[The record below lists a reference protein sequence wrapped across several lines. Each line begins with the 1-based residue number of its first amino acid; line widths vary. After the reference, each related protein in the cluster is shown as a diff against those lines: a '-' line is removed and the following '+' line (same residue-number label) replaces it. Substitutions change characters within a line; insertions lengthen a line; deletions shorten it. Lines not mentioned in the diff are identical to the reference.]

1 VSGGANSWLGSGSIQ
16 KSLLRALAITTVS
29 ALALAAALLVATE
42 MVQHRRAAETNLL
55 ALGSVIALYSEAPLA
70 FNDSAAGSE
79 ALGALANVPY
89 IDAAALYDTNGN
101 RFATFG
107 EARAD
112 QIVLGK
118 PEPGIAHRAS
128 HMDLVQAIESE
139 GRVVGYLVVR
149 RSTADLG
156 RALLAKLFAIG
167 LATVGALIVAFAL
180 ASRLGRHIARPLE
193 TQVAAFAAVA
203 HGDLS
208 IEVDDK
214 GSGEL
219 GELAR
224 AFNTMTTGLRA
235 LISQVGQGVAEV
247 VGVSRTLEERGGELG
262 NASSRQ
268 AAAISEA
275 TDSVGR
281 VGESIRSV
289 NQSVEQ
295 LAETAE
301 QTSGSTLE
309 MDASIGEVT
318 ARMEDLTQAIAATS
332 AAVAQVTT
340 SIGNIAHSVETLQGA
355 TAGTAEHLGQLTRT
369 VNSVAANAAESSG
382 LSQES
387 CVAAEQGMSVVRE
400 ASSAMDSISKSFHS
414 LERCVGQLS
423 DRSTSIGE
431 IVQVITAIADE
442 TKLLALNAAIIAA
455 QAGESGAAFSVVAHE
470 VRELADRTHRSAG
483 DITDLIRATQEDT
496 SAAVAAVEEG
506 SARVAQGVER
516 STASAQVLQRIL
528 EKSTAS
534 AARTREIADATTRQA
549 SDLDRAGHAMREI
562 DQAVQAIRQSTLEQ
576 QQSSEEIATRIES
589 IRELDASVQQSM
601 QQQRQGSTLISKAA
615 VQISETLSEIVVAT
629 NAQSQSGETI
639 ESTLR
644 VFSEVSAET
653 VRSAEAITA
662 AVSTLLKRAEW
673 LARESQ
679 RFRIGSSTQPSES
692 RV

>member
-1 VSGGANSWLGSGSIQ
+1 VSGRANSWLASGSIQ
-16 KSLLRALAITTVS
+16 KSLLRALAITTAA
-29 ALALAAALLVATE
+29 ALALAGALLVATE
-42 MVQHRRAAETNLL
+42 VVQHRSAAETNLH

-70 FNDSAAGSE
+70 FGDPKAGSE

-89 IDAAALYDTNGN
+89 IDAAVLFDTSGKV
-101 RFATFG
+101 FATFG
-107 EARAD
+107 EGRAEE
-112 QIVLGK
+112 IRPGRL
-118 PEPGIAHRAS
+118 EPGIAHSAS

-149 RSTADLG
+149 RSTSDLG
-156 RALLAKLFAIG
+156 RALIVKLAAIG
-167 LATVGALIVAFAL
+167 LATIGAMVVAFAL

-193 TQVAAFAAVA
+193 AQVGAFAAVA

-208 IEVDDK
+208 IEVADK
-214 GSGEL
+214 ASGEL

-224 AFNTMTTGLRA
+224 AFNTMTSGLRA

-262 NASSRQ
+262 QASSRQ
-268 AAAISEA
+268 AAAIAEA

-281 VGESIRSV
+281 VGASIRSV

-301 QTSGSTLE
+301 QTSSSAHE
-309 MDASIGEVT
+309 MDASIGQVS
-318 ARMEDLTQAIAATS
+318 ARMDELTQAIAATS
-332 AAVAQVTT
+332 AAVAQVTA
-340 SIGNIAHSVETLQGA
+340 SIGNIARSVETLQGA
-355 TAGTAEHLGQLTRT
+355 TTGTVQHLDQLTRT
-369 VNSVAANAAESSG
+369 VTSVAANAARSSE

-387 CVAAEQGMSVVRE
+387 SHAAESGMAVVRE
-400 ASSAMDSISKSFHS
+400 ASSAMDSISTSFRS

-423 DRSTSIGE
+423 ARSTSIGE

-455 QAGESGAAFSVVAHE
+455 QAGDSGAAFSVVAHE

-483 DITDLIRATQEDT
+483 DITDLIRATQQDT
-496 SAAVAAVEEG
+496 TAAVAAVQEG

-528 EKSTAS
+528 ETSTDS
-534 AARTREIADATTRQA
+534 AARTREIAEATTRQA
-549 SDLDRAGHAMREI
+549 SDLDRAGVAMREI
-562 DQAVQAIRQSTLEQ
+562 DVAVQAIRSSTMEQ
-576 QQSSEEIATRIES
+576 EQSSEEIASRIES
-589 IRELDASVQQSM
+589 IRDLGVAVQQSM
-601 QQQRQGSTLISKAA
+601 QQQRQGSSLISKAA
-615 VQISETLSEIVVAT
+615 GQVSATLSEIVVAT
-629 NAQSQSGETI
+629 NAQSQSGEAI

-673 LARESQ
+673 LSRESQ
-679 RFRIGSSTQPSES
+679 RFRVGSSAS
-692 RV
+692 